1 MYLKLTRL
9 QQVGDG
15 TTGVMKVD
23 GRPIC
28 ETMENS
34 HTLIATGMY
43 PVRLTMSPHFGMTLP
58 LIDRVI
64 GRTGIR
70 IHPGNTPADS
80 SGCILVGEVADA
92 GTRLIRSKP
101 TFLTLMGLLLD
112 AQHNHEEIWIEIVDE
127 TPETLYQQRG
137 YDAAT
142 NRGYAN
148 ELLDQQVVYVYQ
160 DTTDPIH

>member
-9 QQVGDG
+9 QQVGDA
-15 TTGVMKVD
+15 TTGVLNLD
-23 GRPIC
+23 GRPIA

-43 PVRLTMSPHFGMTLP
+43 PVKLTMSPRFGMTLP
-58 LIDRVI
+58 LIYRVI

-101 TFLTLMGLLLD
+101 TFLTLMGILLE
-112 AQHNHEEIWIEIVDE
+112 AQHRREEIWIDVVDE
-127 TPETLYQQRG
+127 TPQTLAQQRG
-137 YDAAT
+137 YDEAT
-142 NRGYAN
+142 HRGYEN
-148 ELLDQQVVYVYQ
+148 ELLNQQVVYVYQ
-160 DTTDPIH
+160 DTTDPIK